1 LRKVRSGKWQKYF
14 VRFSTYFHAGD
25 LGVIN
30 HFRKIASTCSKHKE
44 EVSNLMKRSDGLG
57 GKLFNFRRYAQES

>member
-1 LRKVRSGKWQKYF
+1 
-14 VRFSTYFHAGD
+14 FSTYFHAGN